1 MTRGKCVAHDSRTME
16 TAYQVWAFLASRSPS
31 RTLEILA
38 SDYGT
43 DIPVRT
49 LQRWIV
55 DQGWADR
62 VDRDVAGIA
71 PAIRR
76 ETIAELI
83 LGAREAAQGLRRVVN
98 GTEEPDKTRVTAY
111 LGLLDRGGFG
121 HIGNG
126 AAAAAKPITAPI
138 AELSGVNID
147 SLSVD
152 ELLQLEQRLRES
164 DTVARS

>member
-1 MTRGKCVAHDSRTME
+1 MAHDPQTIE
-16 TAYQVWAFLASRSPS
+16 TAYQVWAFLASRSLV
-31 RTLEILA
+31 RTLDILA
-38 SDYGT
+38 SDFEIT
-43 DIPVRT
+43 VPKRT
-49 LQRWIV
+49 LQYWV
-55 DQGWADR
+55 AEYKWAER

-126 AAAAAKPITAPI
+126 AAAASKPITAPI

-152 ELLQLEQRLRES
+152 ELLQLEQKLRES
-164 DTVARS
+164 DTVARP